1 VRPAPRL
8 EVPAGEGLARSRA
21 FLEAMRTRRTV
32 RDFSDRPV
40 PFELIR
46 NAVATAATA
55 PSGANLQPWRF
66 VAVADPQRKR
76 RLRAAAERGERA
88 FYGSRAS
95 AEWLVA
101 LEPLGTDWR
110 KPFLETAPYVI
121 VCSRFTRAPTPRPY
135 YAKESVGIAVGL
147 LLASLHQAGLATLT
161 HTPSPMRWLNEI
173 LDRPTEERAFVVVPV
188 GYAAEDATVPDIGR
202 KRLDEVLILSDRT
215 EGAVLDVSRWWCG

>member
-1 VRPAPRL
+1 MTCNPRHRVVPAPRF
-8 EVPAGEGLARSRA
+8 EVPAVRALARSRA
-21 FLEAMRTRRTV
+21 FLDAMRTRRTI

-40 PFELIR
+40 PFQLIR

-66 VAVADPQRKR
+66 VVVSDPQRKR
-76 RLRAAAERGERA
+76 RLRVAAEQQERA
-88 FYGSRAS
+88 FYRSRAP
-95 AEWLVA
+95 AEWLAA

-121 VCSRFTRAPTPRPY
+121 VVFEIHKGPHSPRPY

-173 LDRPTEERAFVVVPV
+173 LGRPAEERPFVVIPV
-188 GYAAEDATVPDIGR
+188 GYPAEYASVPDIER
-202 KRLDEVLILSDRT
+202 KRLDEVLIRLN
-215 EGAVLDVSRWWCG
+215 GA